1 MERTLNI
8 KQKHSKDYQP
18 PILLSSSAIESL
30 FFLMLQ
36 KHKKTMKIHYTISKK
51 HLKTKI
57 KTRVKSRFVTNS
69 KSICYEVAK

>member
-18 PILLSSSAIESL
+18 PTFLSSSAIESL

-36 KHKKTMKIHYTISKK
+36 KHKKDHE
-51 HLKTKI
+51 
-57 KTRVKSRFVTNS
+57 NS
-69 KSICYEVAK
+69 LHKFE

>member
-18 PILLSSSAIESL
+18 PTFLSSSAIESL

-36 KHKKTMKIHYTISKK
+36 TQKDYENSLHNFEKTSENKDKNPCKK
-51 HLKTKI
+51 
-57 KTRVKSRFVTNS
+57 
-69 KSICYEVAK
+69 

>member
-18 PILLSSSAIESL
+18 PTFLSSSDIESL

-36 KHKKTMKIHYTISKK
+36 NTKKTMKIHYIISNKTSENKDKNPCKK
-51 HLKTKI
+51 QVRNQQEINLL
-57 KTRVKSRFVTNS
+57 
-69 KSICYEVAK
+69 